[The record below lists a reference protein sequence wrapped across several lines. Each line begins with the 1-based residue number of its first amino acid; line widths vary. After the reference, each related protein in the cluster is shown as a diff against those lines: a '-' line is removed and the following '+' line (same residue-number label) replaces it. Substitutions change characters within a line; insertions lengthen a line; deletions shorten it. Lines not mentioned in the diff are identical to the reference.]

1 MLGRDS
7 EVRVAVDRL
16 RALSRGSRPMVILIV
31 GEPGIG
37 KSTLLRRIGQLND
50 EVRVLTLAGFEPAR
64 HIPLGAAASLLQ
76 ALRSASSER
85 TALSAML
92 RPEVGAV
99 GPLEPL
105 RVFEATRAALFALA
119 PTVMLFDDV
128 QWADDTSIAMCLY
141 LLRAAAAEKTSL
153 GLVVASR
160 PGAHLSGLAHGLS
173 DGDLDFVELRLGPLE
188 RQAGIRLA
196 QSIDPGIPTD
206 DAESL
211 YDAAA
216 GSPFWIEVLLRRSQH
231 QGREADPITQ
241 RLESLIGDSAE
252 CLAAIVV
259 AGRPVTSNELVR
271 LLGWSETRVEEATRT
286 LSDRGLLASNGTNVQ
301 VVHDLVRETAYRQI
315 SERER
320 RRLHHAVAAWLESD
334 AGDDLHALTEA
345 LAHRAAAGMPS
356 LELALRIARSP
367 QRRLLGADGLAQLTP
382 IVEGVPLT
390 DPDVASLS
398 VELATMAGELG
409 DREASYERFVV
420 LSDRL
425 PSARDRAY
433 ASLAAARQAIELQRS
448 DDALAM
454 IERTVVVDDRWLAIE
469 AAALDHARRMWLDFD
484 LSGGRTAIED
494 AVREA
499 RALAVASGGVE
510 QLSVDARRAYVEAL
524 SAAYDVALTDDNA
537 SDMALAA
544 QDRVEATRGLG
555 EAHLVAAADAAR
567 MLWWSGRMQ
576 EAATKLHAVLAEAR
590 RQVYP
595 ALIADLCH
603 VVAFNE
609 YALGRLTEAAQLLD
623 EADAIERRIGDRTRR
638 TVPWIRG
645 GLRPLIQASQS
656 DWQAAVSALQAK
668 AASYTNPHARL
679 RLHQWTA
686 LIGARFG
693 GAASRDAVRAAADAA
708 LNDATASGC
717 KRCYWDV
724 VISAA
729 ECFVRIADVADGANL
744 LFSWDQAHPQSHL
757 RFGVEREWVHAL
769 IVAAHQP
776 DAGVDALDQVVSLAK
791 QRQRLLDQLWAL
803 IDLGRA
809 QAGIVPAAAVVTW
822 EEAMRLADTI
832 GTATEAELIRREL
845 RRVGARTQARRPKP
859 GTRSIPALS
868 ERELEVARLV
878 AGGRRNGEIAEAL
891 FLSPKTVEHH
901 LSSIFSKLAIRSR
914 AELIAQ
920 YSEQL
925 QH

>member
-1 MLGRDS
+1 MLGRDN
-7 EVRVAVDRL
+7 EVRVAVDSL
-16 RALSRGSRPMVILIV
+16 RALSQGSRPTVIVIV

-37 KSTLLRRIGQLND
+37 KSTLLRRLAQLD
-50 EVRVLTLAGFEPAR
+50 DAVRMLTLSGFEPAR
-64 HIPLGAAASLLQ
+64 HIPLGAAASLFQ
-76 ALRSASSER
+76 ALRSASSE
-85 TALSAML
+85 TTQLSALL
-92 RPEVGAV
+92 RPEVGAA

-105 RVFEATRAALFALA
+105 RVFEATRTALFALA
-119 PTVMLFDDV
+119 PTVLLFDDL
-128 QWADDTSIAMCLY
+128 QWADDTSIALCHY

-160 PGAHLSGLAHGLS
+160 PGNHLAGLAHGLHNA
-173 DGDLDFVELRLGPLE
+173 DVEFVELRLGPLE
-188 RQAGIRLA
+188 RQAGIQLA
-196 QSIDPGIPTD
+196 QHIDPAIATAE
-206 DAESL
+206 AESL

-216 GSPFWIEVLLRRSQH
+216 GSPFWIEVLLSRSKH

-241 RLESLIGDSAE
+241 RLESLSGDSAE

-259 AGRPVTSNELVR
+259 AGRPITTTELVR
-271 LLGWSETRVEEATRT
+271 LLGWSETRVADATRM
-286 LSDRGLLASNGTNVQ
+286 LSDRGLLVSSGPNLQ

-320 RRLHHAVAAWLESD
+320 RRLHHGVAAWLESD

-345 LAHRAAAGMPS
+345 LAHRTAAGMPS

-367 QRRLLGADGLAQLTP
+367 QRRLLGADGLAQLAS
-382 IVEGVPLT
+382 IVEGAALT
-390 DPDVASLS
+390 EPDVATLS
-398 VELATMAGELG
+398 IELATMAGELG
-409 DREASYERFVV
+409 DRETSYERFVV

-433 ASLAAARQAIELQRS
+433 AALAAARQAIELQRS
-448 DDALAM
+448 ADAGAM
-454 IERTVVVDDRWLAIE
+454 IERTAAVDDQWLAIE
-469 AAALDHARRMWLDFD
+469 AAALDHARRMWIDLD
-484 LSGGRTAIED
+484 LSGGRSAIEE
-494 AVREA
+494 AVANA
-499 RALAVASGGVE
+499 RALVAASGGVD
-510 QLSVDARRAYVEAL
+510 QLDVDARRAYVEAL

-567 MLWWSGRMQ
+567 MLWWSGRME

-590 RQVYP
+590 HQVYP

-609 YALGRLTEAAQLLD
+609 YALGRLAQATNLLD

-686 LIGARFG
+686 MIGARFG
-693 GAASRDAVRAAADAA
+693 GVSSRDIVRAATDAA
-708 LNDATASGC
+708 LHDATTSGC

-724 VISAA
+724 VISGA
-729 ECFVRIADVADGANL
+729 ECLVRIADVADGADL
-744 LFSWDQAHPQSHL
+744 LFTWDQAHPQSHL

-769 IVAAHQP
+769 IVAAHQA
-776 DAGVDALDQVVSLAK
+776 DAGVEALDIVVSLARE
-791 QRQRLLDQLWAL
+791 RQRLLDQLWAL

-809 QAGIVPAAAVVTW
+809 QADIGQAKAVETW
-822 EEAMRLADTI
+822 SEAMRLADSI
-832 GTATEAELIRREL
+832 GAATEGEVLRREL
-845 RRVGARTQARRPKP
+845 RGVGARTQARRPKP
-859 GTRSIPALS
+859 SSRPIPALS
-868 ERELEVARLV
+868 DRELEVARLV
-878 AGGRRNGEIAEAL
+878 ASGRRNGEIAEAL

-901 LSSIFSKLAIRSR
+901 LSSIFTKLGVRSR

-920 YSEQL
+920 YSDRL
-925 QH
+925 HH